1 MKTEYDLSKMK
12 REPNPYLKRLKTP
25 ITIRLRTDVVEYFK
39 GQSAEC
45 GIPYQTLIDA
55 YLVQCMDKGLKPR
68 LRFAS

>member
-1 MKTEYDLSKMK
+1 MKKEYDLSTMK

-25 ITIRLRTDVVEYFK
+25 VTIRLRNDVVEYFK
-39 GQSAEC
+39 RQSLEC

-55 YLVQCMDKGLKPR
+55 YLVQCMDSKLKPS